1 MFRSPLPQS
10 DKFRDQI
17 RATYRCDEE
26 AVVNNLI
33 EKATLSFEDKAR
45 VQEKAYQLVANV
57 RASDS
62 GKSGIDAL
70 LHEYELTSKEGV
82 ILMCLAEALLRVP
95 DAVTADKLIQDKLFD
110 ADWNSHLGNS
120 GSFFVNAS
128 TWGLM
133 LTGRVIRFGREERA
147 NPGALV
153 KRMIARSGEPVIRRA
168 FNQAMRIMGRQFVMG
183 RTIAEAAERARA
195 NEEKGYRYSYD
206 MLGEA
211 ARTMEDAD
219 RYFKSYE
226 RAIHEIGKVAKGRGP
241 IDSPGISVK
250 LSAIHPR
257 YDFANRDRVM
267 EELVPRLKALALMA
281 KQHDIGF
288 TVDAEEANRLDLSL
302 DVIEAVFA
310 DPDLDGWEG
319 FGLAVQAYQKRAYH
333 VLEWLADVAMRVG
346 RKMMVR
352 LVKGAYWDTE
362 IKNSQENGFEGYPV
376 FTRKAATDVSYLA
389 CARLMLSRRDAFYC
403 QFASHNAHTVAAIL
417 TMAGND
423 RTFEFQ
429 RLHGMGEA
437 LYEQIVGKDG
447 ENIPCRVYA
456 PVGTHEDLLAY
467 LVRRLLENGANT
479 SFVNRIQDE
488 QLPIEE
494 MIGDPVEKMAVLPRK
509 AHPKIPAPI
518 DLYGAGRIN
527 SRGMDLTDQVKLTAL
542 ETHMESLAKNDW
554 RAAPLINGK
563 WVDGDAQDVMSP
575 VDLTEKVGEVILA
588 DEDTAK
594 AALEA
599 ASAGYPAWNA
609 TPAADRAACLR
620 KLGDLLEDNLDE
632 FILLCQREAGK
643 LYSDG
648 VAEVREAVD
657 FCRYYANRCE
667 ELYREGSEM
676 EGRGVFVCISP
687 WNFPLAIF
695 LGQVTAALAA
705 GNAVIA
711 KPAEQTSLI
720 AAKAAELILA
730 AGVPGS
736 AFQLLPGSGRK
747 LGDVLINDRR
757 VAGVAFTGST
767 ETAQV
772 INRNLAKRPGAPIP
786 LIAETGGQNAM
797 IVDSTALPEQVVQDV
812 VISGFQSAGQR
823 CSALRVLFVQED
835 IADKLCHMLV
845 GAMKELRVGDPA
857 YLDIDVG
864 PVIDGKA
871 QDMLKKHI
879 DRMKREAKILHTCD
893 MLPETDKGTFFAP
906 HCVEISGLDVLER
919 EVFGPIVHVVRFK
932 ARDLEKVLDQIND
945 AGYGLTLGVHS
956 RIDGTARHIA
966 RKLRV
971 GNCYINRNMIGAVV
985 GVQPFGG
992 QGKSGTGPKAGG
1004 PHYVARFAKPVVDQG
1019 KVAVGDASSADD
1031 RETIFVNTPVPAAE
1045 ITALSKG
1052 QIDWQ
1057 NMPGDVRMKQLENL
1071 AGKLAREGSDEL
1083 AQGAQHFADFAAISQ
1098 NGFVAPVRLPGPT
1111 GETNDLEL
1119 LGRGVYLVQADLGAE
1134 PGRVLR
1140 HVAAALAAGN
1150 SVLLAG
1156 NDKWLARVEK
1166 QVASL
1171 DLPKSLVRVVN
1182 DEAGLATM
1190 NGGAVAGVSC
1200 VAPLQRVTVFKQVL
1214 ARRDGAIL
1222 SLISDSGI
1230 EDDGALPGEMFMHRF
1245 ATEKTVTINTTAAG
1259 GNASLMSMEE
1269 A

>member
-1 MFRSPLPQS
+1 MFRSPLPVT
-10 DKFRDQI
+10 DKLRAKI
-17 RATYRCDEE
+17 LATYRCDEE
-26 AVVNNLI
+26 AVVNYLI
-33 EKATLSFEDKAR
+33 EQATVSPQDKAR

-57 RASDS
+57 RAADT
-62 GKSGIDAL
+62 GKTGIDAL

-110 ADWNSHLGNS
+110 ADWNSHLGHS

-133 LTGRVIRFGREERA
+133 LTGRVIRFGREDRA

-168 FNQAMRIMGRQFVMG
+168 FNQAMRVMGRQFVMG

-226 RAIHEIGKVAKGRGP
+226 NAIHEIGKVAKGRGP

-267 EELVPRLKALALMA
+267 DELVPRLKALVMMA
-281 KQHDIGF
+281 KKHDIGF

-333 VLEWLADVAMRVG
+333 VLEWLADLATRVG

-376 FTRKAATDVSYLA
+376 FTRKAATDVSYIA

-417 TMAGND
+417 AMAGND

-437 LYEQIVGKDG
+437 LYEQIVGKNG

-494 MIGDPVEKMAVLPRK
+494 MVTDPVEKMAALPRK
-509 AHPKIPAPI
+509 AHPKIPAPV
-518 DLYGAGRIN
+518 DLYGAGRVN
-527 SRGMDLTDQVKLTAL
+527 SRGMDLTDPTKLVPL
-542 ETHMESLAKNDW
+542 VEHMKELAGTGW
-554 RAAPLINGK
+554 RAAPLINGE
-563 WVDGDAQDVMSP
+563 WQDGESHDVISP
-575 VDLTEKVGEVILA
+575 VDRSETVGTVVLA
-588 DEDTAK
+588 GAEQVE
-594 AALEA
+594 AALVT

-609 TPAADRAACLR
+609 TPASERAACLR
-620 KLGDLLEDNLDE
+620 RVGDLLEDNLDT

-667 ELYREGSEM
+667 ELYRDGSMM

-747 LGDVLINDRR
+747 LGDILINDRR

-767 ETAQV
+767 ETAQL
-772 INRNLAKRPGAPIP
+772 INRNLAKRPGAPVP

-864 PVIDGKA
+864 PVIDDA
-871 QDMLKKHI
+871 ARAMLQKHA
-879 DRMKREAKILHTCD
+879 DRMKREAKLLYACD

-906 HCVEISGLDVLER
+906 HCVEIPSLDMLER

-932 ARDLEKVLDQIND
+932 ARELDKVLDQIND

-966 RKLRV
+966 EKLRV

-1019 KVAVGDASSADD
+1019 KVAVGDTTTPND
-1031 RETIFVNTPVPAAE
+1031 RETIFVNTPVPTSELAR
-1045 ITALSKG
+1045 LGKS
-1052 QIDWQ
+1052 QIEWQ
-1057 NMPGDVRMKQLENL
+1057 KTPGDKRMNALESL
-1071 AGKLAREGSDEL
+1071 ASALVAEGSDEL
-1083 AQGAQHFADFAAISQ
+1083 AEGAQHFADFAAISQ

-1119 LGRGVYLVQADLGAE
+1119 LGRGVYLVQADHGAE
-1134 PGRVLR
+1134 PGRVMR
-1140 HVAAALAAGN
+1140 HIAAAVAAGN
-1150 SVLLAG
+1150 AVLVAG
-1156 NDKWLARVEK
+1156 NDKWLSRVEK
-1166 QVASL
+1166 QFATS
-1171 DLPKSLVRVVN
+1171 DMPKSLLCVVG
-1182 DEAGLATM
+1182 DDAGLATM
-1190 NGGAVAGVSC
+1190 NGGNIAGVSC
-1200 VAPLQRVTVFKQVL
+1200 VAPLPRVTVFKQVL

-1230 EDDGALPGEMFMHRF
+1230 EDDGALPAEMFMHRF